1 MTKQH
6 QTDFPEQKQHPQTTG
21 TPEPGEQVSS
31 TAQTQSGIPTSD
43 RPLVVERLLIVCT
56 GNTCRSPMAA
66 ALARKYMPWA
76 EVVSAGTAT
85 MTGLPASIGA
95 MDAMQEMGLSIDDHT
110 SRPLNPYLLEEADL
124 ILTMTQNHKKTIL
137 NAMPKT
143 AGKVFTLGEFAGSQM
158 EIPDPFGL
166 SREEYLNCAKS
177 LETLIK
183 IAAAKCCPPSV
194 DTEHEKSEN

>member
-1 MTKQH
+1 MTEQQKHSNQRELSEQAEQPKTTDTPKQKDQPLH
-6 QTDFPEQKQHPQTTG
+6 TPQPNNSVHTQK
-21 TPEPGEQVSS
+21 EP
-31 TAQTQSGIPTSD
+31 
-43 RPLVVERLLIVCT
+43 RVVERLLIVCT

-76 EVVSAGTAT
+76 EVISAGTAT
-85 MTGLPASIGA
+85 VAGLPASIGA
-95 MDAMQEMGLSIDDHT
+95 MDAMQEMGLSIDDHA

-124 ILTMTQNHKKTIL
+124 ILTMTRNHKKTIL
-137 NAMPKT
+137 NAMPET

-166 SREEYLNCAKS
+166 SAEEYLNCAKS

-183 IAAAKCCPPSV
+183 IAAEKCCPPPSN
-194 DTEHEKSEN
+194 SEQ